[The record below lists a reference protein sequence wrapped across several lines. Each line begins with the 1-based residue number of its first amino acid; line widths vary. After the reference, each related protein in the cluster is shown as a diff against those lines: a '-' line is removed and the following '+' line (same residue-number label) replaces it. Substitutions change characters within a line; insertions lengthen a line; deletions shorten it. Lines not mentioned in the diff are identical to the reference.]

1 MDNKVK
7 ELADKYD
14 DSSKTIDDATK
25 KHNNLPNRITE
36 LQKKAE
42 ILAVNSNNVLNSLI
56 NGEDDLKALES
67 SKPDCKYP

>member
-7 ELADKYD
+7 ELADKYE
-14 DSSKTIDDATK
+14 DSSKNIDDATK

-36 LQKKAE
+36 LQTRAE
-42 ILAVNSNNVLNSLI
+42 LLVVNSQNVLNSLL

-67 SKPDCKYP
+67 SKPDCEF